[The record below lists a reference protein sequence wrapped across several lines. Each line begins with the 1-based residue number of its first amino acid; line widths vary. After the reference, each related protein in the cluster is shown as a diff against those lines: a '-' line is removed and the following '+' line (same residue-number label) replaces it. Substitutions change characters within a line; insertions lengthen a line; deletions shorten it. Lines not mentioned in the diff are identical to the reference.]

1 MPTRYTV
8 AQLVAQVAAAF
19 PDNTAQEISPADVR
33 SVFGNVLS
41 TLRAS
46 FATMRRDL
54 SISLPLSP
62 VPTIIKPWSVKPYED
77 APETVADLALGTITK
92 QVSSLGNATTT
103 DRITFY
109 IGVAGTAG
117 VELTFVLYR
126 NGVAT
131 DIIARV
137 SADGNGNVVNV
148 TLSGVLVHSDDSV
161 YDVRVSSTNS
171 ANYTFTNGTFRVEN
185 VSIPT

>member
-8 AQLVAQVAAAF
+8 AQLVAQAAAAL

-33 SVFGNVLS
+33 TLFNNVLS
-41 TLRAS
+41 TCRLS
-46 FATMRRDL
+46 LATMRRDV

-62 VPTIIKPWSVKPYED
+62 VPTIIKPWSVNPYND
-77 APETVADLALGTITK
+77 APETVANLTLGTITK
-92 QVSSLGNATTT
+92 QVASLGNSVSM

-109 IGVAGTAG
+109 VGVAGTAG
-117 VELTFVLYR
+117 VELTFWLYR

-131 DIIARV
+131 DIISRV
-137 SADGNGNVVNV
+137 STDGAGNVRNAA
-148 TLSGVLVHSDDSV
+148 LSGVLQHSDDSV
-161 YDVRVSSTNS
+161 YDIRVASTNS

-185 VSIPT
+185 VSIAT